1 MVNAYTALNQLEPVQ
16 AANIEGV
23 GYLEELI
30 SGYRTLR
37 VDGREPLTLDLE
49 KIEISTR
56 DGARY
61 KRRRIDSR
69 TLTIHFS
76 LTGDSPEDFAVKFNE
91 LKSCLYQ
98 IEESKIIFDDEDD
111 KYYVG
116 TYKAAKV
123 DYPGRSASVGEIT
136 IECPDPHKYSVSEKV
151 VTSQTVDGQKVLACT
166 YGGTYK
172 AYPAIEAT
180 CGSDNGFYGFAN
192 SNGAVLQVGDPEEVD
207 TEDVQRS
214 EMLITDSFEN
224 GIPSGW
230 TVNGGMTSTPDA
242 DAITGSW
249 KQCESTNKGNGITP
263 DSYGTGSNWHGP
275 GLCKEIPADSQ
286 GITGAKNFKATWQWE
301 WFTYSKTELSN
312 MQFLILGENS
322 GQRYVLAGVELM
334 DGRPGDFLSS
344 WRLWVNGSII
354 QQSSGATN
362 IYSGHDN
369 AWAGI
374 SSAECSIQKSGG
386 TITFRLAGQTWS
398 FKNDAY
404 EDLEAAEVMLY
415 TAAHASAAVTDHAAY
430 FYVHFRKD
438 AVDVTEDIPN
448 AFMPDDVVEIDTG
461 FGSISVNGTDSPD
474 IGAIG
479 NQWEDFVLAPGTNT
493 IICTASTWV
502 TDDDYTM
509 RYREV
514 YL

>member
-1 MVNAYTALNQLEPVQ
+1 MVNAYASLNQYEPVQ
-16 AANIEGV
+16 AMNISGV

-37 VDGREPLTLDLE
+37 VDGREPLNLDLE
-49 KIEISTR
+49 KIEITTR

-61 KRRRIDSR
+61 RRRRIDSR
-69 TLTIHFS
+69 TLTIHFA
-76 LTGDSPEDFAVKFNE
+76 LIADSPAAFAAKYNT
-91 LKSCLYQ
+91 LKSRLYQ
-98 IEESKIIFDDEDD
+98 IENTKLIFDDEPD
-111 KYYVG
+111 KYFVG
-116 TYKAAKV
+116 AYKGIRV
-123 DYPGRSASVGEIT
+123 DYPGRSASTGEIT
-136 IECPDPHKYSVSEKV
+136 IECADPFKYATTESTVSA
-151 VTSQTVDGQKVLACT
+151 QTVDGQKVIAVN
-166 YGGTYK
+166 YSGTRK
-172 AYPAIEAT
+172 AYPRISAT

-286 GITGAKNFKATWQWE
+286 GISGAKNFKVAWQWE

-312 MQFLILGENS
+312 MQFLIIGKKN
-322 GQRYVLAGVELM
+322 GTRYVLAGVELM

-344 WRLWVNGSII
+344 WRLWVNGAII

-362 IYSGHDN
+362 IYSAHDN

-374 SSAECSIQKSGG
+374 NSAECSIQKSDG
-386 TITFRLAGQTWS
+386 TITFKIAGQTWS

-415 TAAHASAAVTDHAAY
+415 AAAHASAAATDHASF

-448 AFMPDDVVEIDTG
+448 ALMPGDVVEVDT
-461 FGSISVNGTDSPD
+461 SEAIITVNGTDAPD
-474 IGAIG
+474 LGAIG
-479 NQWEDFVLAPGTNT
+479 NQWEDFVLEPGVNT

-502 TDDDYTM
+502 TDDTYTM

-514 YL
+514 FL